1 MKQFLRGVRSIL
13 FVPFANA
20 DCDAYYAKA
29 KARFNEMG
37 FECES
42 LHLSHDP
49 RGTVLTAEA
58 CFVGGGNTFL
68 LLKKLQEL
76 DCISALKE
84 AFSRGMKY
92 MGASAGSNIACRSI
106 HTTNDMPIVY
116 PSSFDAVNILP
127 FNLNPHFLDKTQHPP
142 GFNGETREQRIAEF
156 HQQNTAAVLGIR
168 EGTWLH
174 VQTDSS
180 RAVVD
185 VVLHGA
191 HGGVVFFK
199 DQEPR
204 ALDSSADGGIS
215 VKFIMQ

>member
-1 MKQFLRGVRSIL
+1 MRLCSLQSCFPTDCLTSLCFSIL

-49 RGTVLTAEA
+49 RGTVLAAEA

-84 AFSRGMKY
+84 A
-92 MGASAGSNIACRSI
+92 
-106 HTTNDMPIVY
+106 
-116 PSSFDAVNILP
+116 
-127 FNLNPHFLDKTQHPP
+127 
-142 GFNGETREQRIAEF
+142 
-156 HQQNTAAVLGIR
+156 
-168 EGTWLH
+168 
-174 VQTDSS
+174 
-180 RAVVD
+180 
-185 VVLHGA
+185 
-191 HGGVVFFK
+191 
-199 DQEPR
+199 
-204 ALDSSADGGIS
+204 
-215 VKFIMQ
+215 